1 MGKAAE
7 RSGSGMN
14 QMLNVLTVFSILLLA
29 LVLTSVRRA
38 RIRVEYSVSWLLA
51 AALLLVLSQ
60 WPSLLDRLPAWLGVS
75 DTALA
80 LVMVCG
86 GIFLVV
92 LYRLSLV
99 ISDLKD
105 SNIALIQRV
114 AILEYRLGSAKENAN
129 G

>member
-1 MGKAAE
+1 
-7 RSGSGMN
+7 MN

-29 LVLTSVRRA
+29 LVLVSVRRA

-51 AALLLVLSQ
+51 AALLLVISQ
-60 WPSLLDRLPAWLGVS
+60 WPGLLTRLPAWLGVS
-75 DTALA
+75 DAALA

-105 SNIALIQRV
+105 SNVALIQRV
-114 AILEYRLGSAKENAN
+114 AILEYRLESSKEQSN

>member
-1 MGKAAE
+1 
-7 RSGSGMN
+7 MN
-14 QMLNVLTVFSILLLA
+14 QMLGVLTVFSILLLA

-60 WPSLLDRLPAWLGVS
+60 WPSLLARLPGWLGVS
-75 DTALA
+75 DAALA

-114 AILEYRLGSAKENAN
+114 AILEYRLESSQEKAN

>member
-1 MGKAAE
+1 MD
-7 RSGSGMN
+7 

-29 LVLTSVRRA
+29 LVLVSVRRA

-51 AALLLVLSQ
+51 STLLLVISQ
-60 WPSLLDRLPAWLGVS
+60 WPGLLARLPGWLGVS

-80 LVMVCG
+80 LVMLCG

-105 SNIALIQRV
+105 SNIALIQRI
-114 AILEYRLGSAKENAN
+114 AILEYRLESSKEQSN

>member
-1 MGKAAE
+1 
-7 RSGSGMN
+7 
-14 QMLNVLTVFSILLLA
+14 
-29 LVLTSVRRA
+29 
-38 RIRVEYSVSWLLA
+38 
-51 AALLLVLSQ
+51 
-60 WPSLLDRLPAWLGVS
+60 VS

-114 AILEYRLGSAKENAN
+114 AILEYRLEAVRENAS

>member
-1 MGKAAE
+1 M
-7 RSGSGMN
+7 S
-14 QMLNVLTVFSILLLA
+14 QMLNVLTVFSFLLLA

-51 AALLLVLSQ
+51 AALLLILAQ
-60 WPSLLDRLPAWLGVS
+60 WPALLARLPGWLGVS
-75 DTALA
+75 DSALA

-86 GIFLVV
+86 GVFLVV

-114 AILEYRLGSAKENAN
+114 AILEYRLESNMGKASE
-129 G
+129 